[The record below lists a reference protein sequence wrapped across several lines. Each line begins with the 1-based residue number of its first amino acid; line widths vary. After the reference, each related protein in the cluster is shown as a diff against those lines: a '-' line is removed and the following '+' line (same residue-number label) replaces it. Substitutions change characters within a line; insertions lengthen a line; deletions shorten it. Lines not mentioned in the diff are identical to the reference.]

1 MTNSSVNRDDLI
13 LVSIDAHVMTIAFN
27 REEKKNAINVVM
39 YRALTSALNTA
50 VADASIRVILLAGS
64 DGCFTSGND
73 LADFASASDL
83 LAVDNPIVE
92 FMKTLSQCPKPV
104 VVAVDGMA
112 VGIGTTLLMHCD
124 LIYASPTAVFKLP
137 FVSLGLCPE
146 FGASLLLSRIAGYP
160 KAAQWL
166 LLGEAFDSV
175 AAHDAGLINAV
186 VDKPLAYAHAQCV
199 KLAQQAPAAI
209 RAAKALM
216 KAPQKMELDKVMV
229 AEITQ
234 FTEALQGAEFKEAV
248 TAFFE
253 KRKPDFSAFE

>member
-27 REEKKNAINVVM
+27 REEKKNAINVAM

-83 LAVDNPIVE
+83 LPVDNPIVE

-112 VGIGTTLLMHCD
+112 VGIGVIIDNPACHNPFRRINHGCH
-124 LIYASPTAVFKLP
+124 PT
-137 FVSLGLCPE
+137 SLTALKQS
-146 FGASLLLSRIAGYP
+146 ASLLKDGTFSLRKGP
-160 KAAQWL
+160 DV
-166 LLGEAFDSV
+166 LGF
-175 AAHDAGLINAV
+175 
-186 VDKPLAYAHAQCV
+186 
-199 KLAQQAPAAI
+199 QQGQHFHEDMSGGH
-209 RAAKALM
+209 R
-216 KAPQKMELDKVMV
+216 
-229 AEITQ
+229 ITQ
-234 FTEALQGAEFKEAV
+234 C
-248 TAFFE
+248 
-253 KRKPDFSAFE
+253 